1 MAHSVMR
8 TERAGHTLQPTA
20 VLNEAFSRLMRAQVC
35 TKDAVHFFRLAAQAM
50 RHVLIDHARGRNRD
64 KRAVPGADERRA
76 ITEAGWLG
84 SESSLQLDVL
94 DIDRALTAL
103 AQKAPRAA
111 HLMELRYFAGL
122 ADAEI
127 SVLCNISKTTVERE
141 CRFGRA
147 FMRLQVELTRGD
159 KATKPL
165 KTVTR

>member
-1 MAHSVMR
+1 MAHSVMKA
-8 TERAGHTLQPTA
+8 ERAGHTLQPTA
-20 VLNEAFSRLMRAQVC
+20 VLNEAFSRLMRSQIC
-35 TKDAVHFFRLAAQAM
+35 TRDAVHFFRLAAQTM

-64 KRAVPGADERRA
+64 KRAVPSAGELRA
-76 ITEAGWLG
+76 ITEATWLG
-84 SESSLQLDVL
+84 SESSLQLDML

-103 AQKAPRAA
+103 AEKAPRAA

-147 FMRLQVELTRGD
+147 FLRLQVELRQG
-159 KATKPL
+159 
-165 KTVTR
+165 KTAKKT